1 MNEQKTRSFIVT
13 PTLPSLRR
21 LYVRTSV
28 ISRVSDFLQLK
39 EMNNSTVN
47 STTVNNETSS
57 LQLLPRSEGIV
68 FCVAFIVETFAII
81 IGNAIVIAVFTKSRQ
96 LRKRTFYLLIN
107 LAVADL
113 LVGVIIVPLLVSD
126 LARNFDLWEYKWTWQ
141 KFIVTECFNL
151 FITFASLISLAMVS
165 LERMYAILWPVK
177 HRVLETR
184 TYYVFIG
191 LSWFLPLL
199 PVAID
204 LAERYHMISA
214 DHFLDFWLSFTCFL
228 LLTICISYVS
238 IWIKMKFGRHSQHH
252 VTTAQD
258 RKLTVSLFIVTVVSL
273 VTWLPSQALN
283 VAVVWFRPLP
293 HIAFIRL
300 YYSFMLLLFANSL
313 VNPIIYSFRMPQF
326 RQAVLRLV
334 CRRSAERQVPAI
346 EMRQL
351 TAREAQ

>member
-1 MNEQKTRSFIVT
+1 M
-13 PTLPSLRR
+13 
-21 LYVRTSV
+21 
-28 ISRVSDFLQLK
+28 ISCVSDFLQFK
-39 EMNNSTVN
+39 EINESTMN
-47 STTVNNETSS
+47 STTVNNETS
-57 LQLLPRSEGIV
+57 LQQLLPRSEGIV
-68 FCVAFIVETFAII
+68 FGVAFILETFAII
-81 IGNAIVIAVFTKSRQ
+81 IGNAIVIVVFTKNRQ
-96 LRKRTFYLLIN
+96 LRKRARFYLLIN

-113 LVGVIIVPLLVSD
+113 LVGVTIVPLLVSD

-165 LERMYAILWPVK
+165 LERMYAILWPVN
-177 HRVLETR
+177 HRLLETR

-204 LAERYHMISA
+204 LAERHDMIPT

-293 HIAFIRL
+293 YIAFIRL

-326 RQAVLRLV
+326 RQGALSLV
-334 CRRSAERQVPAI
+334 YRRSAERRMPLI
-346 EMRQL
+346 ERRNEVELINRQACAVISRHAVTSNTSL
-351 TAREAQ
+351 